1 MYDVAGMFCFG
12 LLETDMA
19 VHHCLCIGGII
30 VVLLS
35 GHDACHVVA
44 GLFVAEVS
52 NPPMHVRVMLRNLGL
67 RYTMAYE
74 VAEYCYFVMFFF
86 GRVVMGHPVVYD
98 TITCDSMHLFGKIV
112 SLGVLAQSYLFLYR
126 MYYIMKGRIAE
137 TSERNMK
144 KLRIGWFEPMRVEDL
159 KDCKFY
165 KKKTQDKLP

>member
-1 MYDVAGMFCFG
+1 MVSFWHGLAALILSGYQVFFVPYACGDATSAVSYFILVNSGGYFMYDVAGMYCFG
-12 LLETDMA
+12 LLDIDMA

-52 NPPMHVRVMLRNLGL
+52 NPPMHVRVMLRNLGK

-98 TITCDSMHLFGKIV
+98 TVTCDSMHLFGKIV
-112 SLGVLAQSYLFLYR
+112 SLGVLA
-126 MYYIMKGRIAE
+126 
-137 TSERNMK
+137 
-144 KLRIGWFEPMRVEDL
+144 
-159 KDCKFY
+159 
-165 KKKTQDKLP
+165 